1 MSINWSLVREEATQ
15 LLAELIQINT
25 VNPPGNESEAA
36 LYLQRFLKNEGI
48 EATIYAS
55 ASNRGN
61 LVATLPGSGQ
71 ARPLVLLSHL
81 DVVGANPSQ
90 WSHPPFEAAIADGY
104 IWGRG
109 ALDTKG
115 MVAME
120 VMTLVLYKRSG
131 QTPRRSL
138 TLVAGADE
146 EAGGQFGIEWLLN
159 QDIAD
164 LKEIEYVINEGG
176 EGKVWNNIPIFFC
189 QSGEKGIL
197 WLKLTVKGTPGHASM
212 PTKENV
218 IHRMATII
226 SRLNRRKRVVTLGPT
241 SRGYLSVLARKRGL
255 KLAESSAAADY
266 SLKMF
271 ANRHFRN
278 ERSVQAMLYNTVTPT
293 VIKAGEKTNVLA
305 ESCELTL
312 DCRLLPGETP
322 EVFLNELQRLVNDQ
336 MVEYEVIQ
344 SATPTESGLDTELY
358 QVMEQVV
365 RQTVPQAVLVPFLSP
380 DGSDSRYFRQR
391 GIVAYGFMPVLLGE
405 TELQRMHGVDERLSL
420 DNLELGTRILYQ
432 VVERMNKA

>member
-15 LLAELIQINT
+15 LLAELIHINT

-61 LVATLPGSGQ
+61 LVATLPGSGEEGS
-71 ARPLVLLSHL
+71 LVLLSHL
-81 DVVGANPSQ
+81 DVMGANPSQ
-90 WSHPPFEAAIADGY
+90 WSHSPFEATIADGY

-109 ALDTKG
+109 ALDMKG

-120 VMTLVLYKRSG
+120 AMTLVLYKRSG

-138 TLVAGADE
+138 TLVAAADE

-164 LKEIEYVINEGG
+164 LKGIEYVINEGG
-176 EGKVWNNIPIFFC
+176 EGKIWNHVPVFSC
-189 QSGEKGIL
+189 QCGEKGIL
-197 WLKLTVKGTPGHASM
+197 WLKLTVKGTSGHAAM
-212 PTKENV
+212 PTQGNA

-226 SRLNRRKRVVTLGPT
+226 SRLNRRKAMVTLGAT

-255 KLAESSAAADY
+255 KLTENSAATDY

-278 ERSVQAMLYNTVTPT
+278 ERLVQAMLYNTITPT
-293 VIKAGEKTNVLA
+293 IIKAGEETSILA

-312 DCRLLPGETP
+312 DCRLLPGENP
-322 EVFLNELQRLVNDQ
+322 EVFLKEVQQLINDR

-344 SATPTESGLDTELY
+344 SAAPTESSIDTQLY

-365 RQTVPQAVLVPFLSP
+365 QQTVPQAVLVPFLAP
-380 DGSDSRYFRQR
+380 GRTDSRYFRER
-391 GIVAYGFMPVLLGE
+391 GIIAYGFMPVLLGE
-405 TELQRMHGVDERLSL
+405 TELQRTHGIDERLSL

-432 VVERMNKA
+432 VVERMNKV